1 MNKHTSVQ
9 KAFDILKMVEQHHEE
24 GLRLVDVC
32 GRLGL
37 TKPTALRLLTQ
48 LEQAGLLSRNVRSK
62 KYYLGEYCGRLGA
75 SLSVQSS
82 LSARYRPL
90 LRRISA
96 RTEDASFLVILQDL
110 DTLCIAREVGSY
122 PIQALAIPEGN
133 RQPIGVGAG
142 GLAMLST
149 FDEATTEHYLRTNRT
164 RFLKYR
170 TLRLDELRSRITKA
184 RKLGYAVIGSHA
196 VSQVTG
202 VGVTLIAKEGG
213 VVGGISVAAL
223 DNRMT
228 QKRQVEV
235 ARIIREEIDM
245 FLDIN
250 PRAAHGH
257 AVRGGSR

>member
-1 MNKHTSVQ
+1 MNQYTSIQ
-9 KAFDILKMVEQHHEE
+9 KALNVLKTVEQHHKE

-32 GRLGL
+32 GRLDL
-37 TKPTALRLLTQ
+37 RKPTALRLLSQ
-48 LEQAGLLSRNVRSK
+48 LEDAGLLSRNPRSK
-62 KYYLGEYCGRLGA
+62 KFYLGDYCRQLGE

-82 LSARYRPL
+82 VSTRYRPL

-96 RTEDASFLVILQDL
+96 RTGDASFLVILQDL

-149 FDEATTEHYLRTNRT
+149 FDEETTEYYLHSNRA
-164 RFLKYR
+164 RFLNYR
-170 TLRLDELRSRITKA
+170 TLRLDELRSRIAKA
-184 RKLGYAVIGSHA
+184 RKQGYAVIGSHA

-228 QKRQVEV
+228 QKRQVDV
-235 ARIIREEIDM
+235 AKIIREEMVM
-245 FLDIN
+245 FLDK
-250 PRAAHGH
+250 
-257 AVRGGSR
+257 

>member
-1 MNKHTSVQ
+1 MNHYTSIQ
-9 KAFDILKMVEQHHEE
+9 KALKVLKLVEQHHEE

-32 GRLGL
+32 RLLDLG
-37 TKPTALRLLTQ
+37 KPTALRFLGQ
-48 LEQAGLLSRNVRSK
+48 LEEAGLLSRNSRSK
-62 KYYLGEYCGRLGA
+62 KYYLGDYCKRLGD
-75 SLSVQSS
+75 SLSVQT
-82 LSARYRPL
+82 SASTRYRPL

-96 RTEDASFLVILQDL
+96 RTGDASFLVILQDL
-110 DTLCIAREVGSY
+110 DTLCVAREVGSY

-149 FDEATTEHYLRTNRT
+149 FDEATTEHYLHANSA
-164 RFLKYR
+164 RFLNYR
-170 TLRLDELRSRITKA
+170 TLRLEELRSRIAKA
-184 RKLGYAVIGSHA
+184 RKQGYAVIGSHA

-228 QKRQVEV
+228 QKRQMDV
-235 ARIIREEIDM
+235 AKVIREEMMM
-245 FLDIN
+245 FLDK
-250 PRAAHGH
+250 
-257 AVRGGSR
+257 